1 MARRCDERVFVFYT
15 DATLVAILA
24 PEGVTGEGAY
34 SMITRRTV
42 AKGLAATPIATLA
55 LAHGSGQWQVAQA
68 QEGPVRIGSKDFTEQ
83 LILGEMYA
91 LLLENAGIATETRLN
106 LGGTQVAQEALL
118 AGEIDLYP
126 EYTGTGLTVVLG
138 IDIASVTSGTPVAG
152 AATPTSE
159 AVSVDQQVYDIVSEE
174 YLEQFDLVWLDE
186 SAFNNTQALAVK
198 RAFAEEQGVTTISQL
213 AAVAGDL
220 TIVAP
225 SDFVERPDGLQGL
238 EDFYGLAFGNVLS
251 VAPGIRYQALDED
264 QAQVVLA
271 FGTDGQVAGLDL
283 VLLEDDLGLW
293 PPYHVAPVVRNETL
307 TANPGIADAL
317 NPIAPL
323 LTDQAMS
330 ALNWQVDGPDGL
342 EPAEVARTF
351 LEEQGLLG
359 G

>member
-1 MARRCDERVFVFYT
+1 MEN
-15 DATLVAILA
+15 
-24 PEGVTGEGAY
+24 EGRIV
-34 SMITRRTV
+34 ITRRRLT
-42 AKGLAATPIATLA
+42 KSLAATPVVAMTLQA
-55 LAHGSGQWQVAQA
+55 GAQGSLWQAAGA

-91 LLLENAGIATETRLN
+91 LLLENAGIATETQLN
-106 LGGTQVAQEALL
+106 LGGTQVAHEALL

-138 IDIASVTSGTPVAG
+138 MPIDAVAQATPVEGMPDDA
-152 AATPTSE
+152 E
-159 AVSVDQQVYDIVSEE
+159 ANTIDQRVYDIVSEE

-198 RAFAEEQGVTTISQL
+198 RAFAEEQGISTISEL
-213 AAVAGDL
+213 AEIAGDL

-238 EDFYGLAFGNVLS
+238 QEFYGMEFGDVLS
-251 VAPGIRYQALDED
+251 VAPGIRYQALEED

-283 VLLEDDLGLW
+283 VLLEDDKGLW
-293 PPYHVAPVVRNETL
+293 PPYHVAPVVRNATL

-317 NPIAPL
+317 NPVAPL
-323 LTDQAMS
+323 LTDQVMS
-330 ALNWQVDGPDGL
+330 ALNWQVDGPEKL
-342 EPAEVARTF
+342 EPIDVARAF

>member
-1 MARRCDERVFVFYT
+1 MK
-15 DATLVAILA
+15 
-24 PEGVTGEGAY
+24 
-34 SMITRRTV
+34 ITRRKLTKSLV
-42 AKGLAATPIATLA
+42 ATPVVAAA
-55 LAHGSGQWQVAQA
+55 LQVQAQGSSWPVASA

-91 LLLENAGIATETRLN
+91 LLLENAGIATEKQLN

-138 IDIASVTSGTPVAG
+138 IPIESVTEGTPVAG
-152 AATPTSE
+152 AATP
-159 AVSVDQQVYDIVSEE
+159 ADQVVSIDQQVYDIVSEE

-198 RAFAEEQGVTTISQL
+198 RAFAEERGISTISEL
-213 AAVAGDL
+213 AEIAGEL

-238 EDFYGLAFGNVLS
+238 QDFYELEFGDVLS
-251 VAPGIRYQALDED
+251 VAPGIRYQALEED

-283 VLLEDDLGLW
+283 VLLEDDKGLW
-293 PPYHVAPVVRNETL
+293 PPYHVAPVVRNDTL

-323 LTDQAMS
+323 LTDQVMS
-330 ALNWQVDGPDGL
+330 ALNWQVDGPDKL
-342 EPAEVARTF
+342 EPADVARAF

-359 G
+359 S

>member
-1 MARRCDERVFVFYT
+1 M
-15 DATLVAILA
+15 
-24 PEGVTGEGAY
+24 
-34 SMITRRTV
+34 SITRRTI
-42 AKGLAATPIATLA
+42 AKTLVATPVAAAALLHGQPSPWGIA
-55 LAHGSGQWQVAQA
+55 LAQG
-68 QEGPVRIGSKDFTEQ
+68 EPVKIGSKDFTEQ

-91 LLLENAGIATETRLN
+91 LLLENAGIPVEKRLN
-106 LGGTQVAQEALL
+106 LGGTQVAQEALV

-138 IDIASVTSGTPVAG
+138 MAIDAVASATPVGGTPDDAAG
-152 AATPTSE
+152 DTI
-159 AVSVDQQVYDIVSEE
+159 DKRVYDVVSDG

-198 RAFAEEQGVTTISQL
+198 RAFSEERGITTISEL
-213 AAVAGDL
+213 AEIAGEL

-238 EDFYGLAFGNVLS
+238 QDFYSMEFGNVLS
-251 VAPGIRYQALDED
+251 VAPGIRYQALEED

-283 VLLEDDLGLW
+283 VLLEDDKSLW
-293 PPYHVAPVVRNETL
+293 PPYHVAPVVRNDTL

-317 NPIAPL
+317 NPVAPL
-323 LTDQAMS
+323 LTDQVMS
-330 ALNWQVDGPDGL
+330 ALNWQVDGPDKL
-342 EPAEVARTF
+342 EPDEVARTF

-359 G
+359 

>member
-1 MARRCDERVFVFYT
+1 
-15 DATLVAILA
+15 
-24 PEGVTGEGAY
+24 
-34 SMITRRTV
+34 MITRRTFS
-42 AKGLAATPIATLA
+42 KSLAATPVFAMA
-55 LAHGSGQWQVAQA
+55 LQAGAHGSLWQVAGA

-91 LLLENAGIATETRLN
+91 LLLENAGITTETRLN

-138 IDIASVTSGTPVAG
+138 MAVDAVAQATPVEG
-152 AATPTSE
+152 MPDDAAADTMG
-159 AVSVDQQVYDIVSEE
+159 QRVYDIVSEE

-186 SAFNNTQALAVK
+186 SAFNNTQALAMK
-198 RAFAEEQGVTTISQL
+198 RSVAEEMGIATISEL
-213 AAVAGDL
+213 AEVAGDL

-238 EDFYGLAFGNVLS
+238 DDFYEMEFGNVLS
-251 VAPGIRYQALDED
+251 VAPGIRYQALEED

-283 VLLEDDLGLW
+283 VLLEDDKGLW
-293 PPYHVAPVVRNETL
+293 PPYHVAPVVRNDTL

-317 NPIAPL
+317 NPIALL

-330 ALNWQVDGPDGL
+330 ALNWQVDGPDKL
-342 EPAEVARTF
+342 EPIDVARAF

>member
-1 MARRCDERVFVFYT
+1 MV
-15 DATLVAILA
+15 
-24 PEGVTGEGAY
+24 
-34 SMITRRTV
+34 TRRTI
-42 AKGLAATPIATLA
+42 AKGLATSPLVAFALHAT
-55 LAHGSGQWQVAQA
+55 GQRWEGAGAQDA
-68 QEGPVRIGSKDFTEQ
+68 PVQIGSKDFTEQ

-91 LLLENAGIATETRLN
+91 LLLENAGIPTELRLN
-106 LGGTQVAQEALL
+106 LGGTQVAHEALL

-138 IDIASVTSGTPVAG
+138 LPIDSVEAATPGAGATPVAG
-152 AATPTSE
+152 EGASI
-159 AVSVDQQVYDIVSEE
+159 DQRVYDVVSEE
-174 YLEQFDLVWLDE
+174 YLAQFDLVWLDE
-186 SAFNNTQALAVK
+186 SAFNNTQALAMK
-198 RAFAEEQGVTTISQL
+198 RAEAEARGISTISEL
-213 AAVAGDL
+213 AEQAGEL

-238 EDFYGLAFGNVLS
+238 DSFYDMEFGNVLS
-251 VAPGIRYQALDED
+251 VAPGIRYQALEED

-283 VLLEDDLGLW
+283 VLLEDDKGLW

-307 TANPGIADAL
+307 TAYPGIADAL
-317 NPIAPL
+317 NPVAPL

-330 ALNWQVDGPDGL
+330 ALNWQVEGPEGL
-342 EPAEVARTF
+342 EPRDVAQAF

>member
-1 MARRCDERVFVFYT
+1 MRWRAERLFVFYT
-15 DATLVAILA
+15 SATSVAAVAPRRAIEKRDAI
-24 PEGVTGEGAY
+24 
-34 SMITRRTV
+34 MITRRTL
-42 AKGLAATPIATLA
+42 AKSLAASPVVAMVMQTGAD
-55 LAHGSGQWQVAQA
+55 GSLWQVARA

-91 LLLENAGIATETRLN
+91 LLLENAGITTEKRLN
-106 LGGTQVAQEALL
+106 LGGTQVAQKALL

-138 IDIASVTSGTPVAG
+138 MPIDAVTS
-152 AATPTSE
+152 ATPMAGVATPADQ
-159 AVSVDQQVYDIVSEE
+159 AVSIDQRVYDIVSEE

-198 RAFAEEQGVTTISQL
+198 HAFAEERGISTISEL
-213 AAVAGDL
+213 AEIAGEL

-238 EDFYGLAFGNVLS
+238 QDFYDLEFGNVLS
-251 VAPGIRYQALDED
+251 VAPGIRYQALEED

-271 FGTDGQVAGLDL
+271 FGTDGQVSGMDL
-283 VLLEDDLGLW
+283 VLLKDDKALW

-317 NPIAPL
+317 NPVAPL
-323 LTDQAMS
+323 LTDQVMS
-330 ALNWQVDGPDGL
+330 ALNWQVDGPEKM
-342 EPAEVARTF
+342 EPIDVARAF
-351 LEEQGLLG
+351 LEDQGLLS
-359 G
+359 

>member
-1 MARRCDERVFVFYT
+1 MK
-15 DATLVAILA
+15 
-24 PEGVTGEGAY
+24 
-34 SMITRRTV
+34 ITRRKLAKSLAVTPVV
-42 AKGLAATPIATLA
+42 ALTLEAGVHSRLWDVA
-55 LAHGSGQWQVAQA
+55 LA

-91 LLLENAGIATETRLN
+91 LLLENAGITTERRLN

-138 IDIASVTSGTPVAG
+138 MPIDAVTSGTPAAG
-152 AATPTSE
+152 VATPTDQAESI
-159 AVSVDQQVYDIVSEE
+159 DQQVYDIVSEQ
-174 YLEQFDLVWLDE
+174 YQEQFDLIWLDE
-186 SAFNNTQALAVK
+186 SAFNDTQALAVK
-198 RAFAEEQGVTTISQL
+198 RAFAEEKGISTISDL
-213 AAVAGDL
+213 AKIAGDL

-238 EDFYGLAFGNVLS
+238 QDFYNLKFGNVLS
-251 VAPGIRYQALDED
+251 VAPGIRYQALEQD

-271 FGTDGQVAGLDL
+271 FGTDGQVAGMDL
-283 VLLEDDLGLW
+283 VLLKDDKGLW

-317 NPIAPL
+317 NPVAPL
-323 LTDQAMS
+323 LTDQVMS
-330 ALNWQVDGPDGL
+330 ALNWQVDGPDKK
-342 EPAEVARTF
+342 EPADVARAF
-351 LEEQGLLG
+351 LEDQGLLG

>member
-1 MARRCDERVFVFYT
+1 
-15 DATLVAILA
+15 
-24 PEGVTGEGAY
+24 
-34 SMITRRTV
+34 MITRRTV
-42 AKGLAATPIATLA
+42 AKGLAATPIAALTLVQT
-55 LAHGSGQWQVAQA
+55 LEGSSQIARA

-91 LLLENAGIATETRLN
+91 LLLENAGIATEKSLN
-106 LGGTQVAQEALL
+106 LGGTEVAQAALV

-126 EYTGTGLTVVLG
+126 EYTGTGLTLVLG
-138 IDIASVTSGTPVAG
+138 IGIETVSSGTPVAG
-152 AATPTSE
+152 AATPTDQM
-159 AVSVDQQVYDIVSEE
+159 VSIDQQVYDIVSEG

-198 RAFAEEQGVTTISQL
+198 RSFAEERGITTISEL
-213 AAVAGDL
+213 AEIAGEL

-238 EDFYGLAFGNVLS
+238 ADFYSMEFGNVLS

-283 VLLEDDLGLW
+283 VLLEDDKSLW
-293 PPYHVAPVVRNETL
+293 PPYHVAPVVRSDTL

-323 LTDQAMS
+323 LTDEAMS
-330 ALNWQVDGPDGL
+330 ALNWQVDGPEGL
-342 EPAEVARTF
+342 EPEEVARTF
-351 LEEQGLLG
+351 LEAQGLLG